1 MRLGILT
8 TLIGLI
14 VLTGCNG
21 RSDYSLL
28 KTDQK
33 VQENHIELE
42 QTIDYRILPH
52 DRLQVSIYS
61 NPELASYGSAGDNNI
76 LSNEIQ
82 RNGMLV
88 NAEGYIFLPLLN
100 RVKVAGLTQTEAAAR
115 ITELYKTYLKIPL
128 VYIEVLNK
136 RVYMLGEVNKPGPIE
151 VDREKLTLL
160 EAIAL
165 AGDLTDS
172 AIRDNIIIVSHNTL
186 NNKMY
191 IRSVDLVH
199 FDQLSISNMMLKP
212 NDIVYV
218 QPDGWKEFKVASDN
232 VTTPLVTISQIAAG
246 YASFKYIRD
255 N

>member
-1 MRLGILT
+1 MRLSILAA
-8 TLIGLI
+8 LVGLI
-14 VLTGCNG
+14 VLSGCNG

-28 KTDQK
+28 KTEQK
-33 VQENHIELE
+33 VEQNHIELE

-61 NPELASYGSAGDNNI
+61 NPELANFGNENNI
-76 LSNEIQ
+76 LSTEIQ
-82 RNGMLV
+82 KNGMLV

-100 RVKVAGLTQTEAAAR
+100 RVKVAGLTQSEAAAR
-115 ITELYKTYLKIPL
+115 ITERYKTYLKIPL
-128 VYIEVLNK
+128 VYIEVVNK

-151 VDREKLTLL
+151 LDREKVTLL

-172 AIRDNIIIVSHNTL
+172 AIRDNVIIVSHNAL

-218 QPDGWKEFKVASDN
+218 QPDGWKEFKVVSDN
-232 VTTPLVTISQIAAG
+232 ITTPLVTISQIAAG